1 MGTLDF
7 LKDVQGKVIDAATY
21 QLLERNFQMQ
31 SDNNQLLSE
40 KAVLLQE
47 TVATQRTR
55 IAELEKEIAKL
66 KSHLAGVQQKEE
78 FRIYKGM
85 CFKKKANGKFS
96 DEPYCP
102 HCRRVMGVMEGFLV
116 TCSPCKHTVTLDNKR
131 LPEIAVWLD
140 ENPE

>member
-1 MGTLDF
+1 MGALDF
-7 LKDVQGKVIDAATY
+7 LKDVQGKVIDATMY

-40 KAVLLQE
+40 KAALLQE
-47 TVATQRTR
+47 TVTTQRTR
-55 IAELEKEIAKL
+55 IAELEQENAKL
-66 KSHLAGVQQKEE
+66 KSSLAGVHQEEE

-85 CFKKKANGKFS
+85 AFKKKANGKFS
-96 DEPYCP
+96 EEPYCP
-102 HCRRVMGVMEGFLV
+102 HCHRVMGVMEGFIV
-116 TCSPCKHTVTLDNKR
+116 TCTHCKHTVTLDNKK